1 MGAMTRGTRGFCTG
15 CGTFLA
21 MAVFVGCAQSGQN
34 SRQTTR
40 QASTSAQASP
50 LDSAAA
56 AASSIVSTATG
67 AATGAVN
74 GAVNGA
80 AAGAG
85 AKPAKKPPRIKS
97 NGRGGYDASELQKD
111 AIRRSHAISARYGVT
126 KITRARNGVLAGSP
140 TTRPTSQQTR

>member
-1 MGAMTRGTRGFCTG
+1 MANMMRGTRGFCTG
-15 CGTFLA
+15 CGTLLA

-34 SRQTTR
+34 SQQTTR
-40 QASTSAQASP
+40 QASTSTQTSP

-56 AASSIVSTATG
+56 AAGSVVSAATG

-80 AAGAG
+80 TGGAG
-85 AKPAKKPPRIKS
+85 AKPAKKRPRIKS

-126 KITRARNGVLAGSP
+126 KVTRARNGVLAGSP
-140 TTRPTSQQTR
+140 TTRPTTQGTR